1 VPRTFPLLIR
11 QLRVE
16 VSQDLTDGEAERLRI
31 DAEVEASDLAAKLE
45 KSLRSKYPKAGVVV
59 RSTT

>member
-1 VPRTFPLLIR
+1 VARTFPLVIK

-31 DAEVEASDLAAKLE
+31 DTEVEISDSAATLE

-59 RSTT
+59 RTAN